1 MPMRRKSRRDDLPPS
16 RRRPSLSGLG
26 EWEREWVRKLGLD
39 DIPWDPEQCCELCI
53 AKRAAR
59 GEAVEEL
66 VPPSENRAKLLL
78 SLGWAKT
85 PPTAVGPRGRSKRR
99 GKLRLVKLE
108 RTARRERKDS

>member
-1 MPMRRKSRRDDLPPS
+1 MM
-16 RRRPSLSGLG
+16 
-26 EWEREWVRKLGLD
+26 VRKLGLE
-39 DIPWDPEQCCELCI
+39 DIPWDPEQCCEHCI

-85 PPTAVGPRGRSKRR
+85 PPGAGARERRSNRR
-99 GKLRLVKLE
+99 GKLELV
-108 RTARRERKDS
+108 RSPGQERKDS